1 MYKETQALDDK
12 FDAIAIENRCKKF
25 WEENKVYQY
34 DSTKSREETFMVD
47 TPPPTVSG
55 SLHIGHIFSYTQTDV
70 VVRFQR
76 MSGKTVFY
84 PIGWDDNGLPTER
97 RVQNYFNISCNPNLP
112 YDPDFKAEHIEND
125 KSPRKEVSRKNFI
138 EACDILTES
147 DEKIFEN
154 VFKNIGHS
162 YDWDL
167 KYTTI
172 GNETIKVS
180 QESFIDLY
188 EKGHIQS
195 VEAPT
200 MWDTTFHTAVA
211 QAEVEDREVEGFFHD
226 LKFKVQDSDAEFII
240 ATTRPELLPACLA
253 VVAHPDDERYK
264 GLFGKKAIVPLFDIP
279 VEIVPSEHA
288 EMDKGTGIMM
298 VCTFGDSA
306 DVAWWKKSGMPLKQ
320 IIDMDGRMMNI
331 QYGVYPFD
339 SLNVE
344 KANHNYAQ
352 IAGLTT
358 KQAKAKIVELLR
370 EDGALQGEPRR
381 IVHPVKFYEKGS
393 LPLEFVSS
401 RQWFINLMKEKDGMI
416 KAGRAINW
424 KPSHMHHRY
433 EEWAE
438 GLNQDWCI
446 SRQRFFGVPFPVWY
460 PLDEN
465 GNPNYDKPILADR
478 SQLPVDP
485 MVDVP
490 NGYREEQRGKAG
502 GFISDPDVMDTW
514 ATSALT
520 PQITLSK
527 ANNPNLSLPFD
538 VRPQAHD
545 IIRTWAFYTIAKAL
559 MHSNTIPWK
568 EALISGFI
576 LDPDR
581 KKMSK
586 SKGNVV
592 TPQHLIDLYG
602 ADSVRYW
609 AARARLGVDTAFEEQ
624 IMAQGKKLVNK
635 IFNANKFVLNIVSQS
650 ALKDEPNYVQYIQE
664 PMDKSWM
671 KKLSDT
677 VAFATKTFKQHDYAA
692 ALDATESR
700 FWDFCDNYLEV
711 VKSRAYSEDN
721 KSAVASLMKT
731 IDTFSKLFA
740 PFLPFITEEVYH
752 ARTWSDDKETSVHT
766 QTWPTVADFET
777 ISEKDSVLYDSAL
790 VITAEVR
797 KTKTTANKT
806 QKTPVVKVEV
816 VAPQTI
822 QAVLEKGRVD
832 IENVGR
838 LYPDALSFTDG
849 NELSVK
855 EVQLDMD
862 FVPEPKKK

>member
-1 MYKETQALDDK
+1 MYKEIKTLDDK
-12 FDAIAIENRCKKF
+12 FDAITIENRCKQF
-25 WEENKVYQY
+25 WEEGKIYQY
-34 DSTKSREETFMVD
+34 DSSKNREETFMID

-70 VVRFQR
+70 IARFQR
-76 MSGKTVFY
+76 MTGKTVFY

-97 RVQNYFNISCNPNLP
+97 RVQNYFNIACNPNLP
-112 YDPDFKAEHIEND
+112 YDPDFKPEHIEND

-138 EACDILTES
+138 EACEILTAS

-154 VFKNIGHS
+154 VFKNVGHS

-172 GNETIKVS
+172 GDDTIRVS
-180 QESFIDLY
+180 QESFIDLF

-200 MWDTTFHTAVA
+200 MWDTTFKSAVA
-211 QAEVEDREVEGFFHD
+211 QAEVEDREIEGFFHD
-226 LKFKVQDSDAEFII
+226 LKFTVDGCEDTFII
-240 ATTRPELLPACLA
+240 STTRPELLPACLA
-253 VVAHPDDERYK
+253 IVAHPDDERYK
-264 GLFGKKAIVPLFDIP
+264 HLFGKKAIVPLFDIP
-279 VEIVPSEHA
+279 VDIVPSEHA
-288 EMDKGTGIMM
+288 EIDKGTGIMM

-306 DVAWWKKSGMPLKQ
+306 DVAWWKKSGLPLKQ
-320 IIDMDGRMMNI
+320 IIDTDGRMVDI
-331 QYGVYPFD
+331 KYGTYPFD
-339 SLNVE
+339 SLNPE
-344 KANHNYAQ
+344 RANQNYAQ
-352 IAGLTT
+352 LVGLTT
-358 KQAKAKIVELLR
+358 KQAKSKIVELLKN
-370 EDGALQGEPRR
+370 EGVLQGEPRR
-381 IVHPVKFYEKGS
+381 IVHPVKFYEKGT

-401 RQWFINLMKEKDGMI
+401 RQWFINLTKEKDRMI
-416 KAGRAINW
+416 RAGREINW

-460 PLDEN
+460 PLDEK
-465 GNPNYDKPILADR
+465 GQPDYDHPILATR
-478 SQLPVDP
+478 EQLPVDP

-490 NGYREEQRGKAG
+490 NGFAETQRGKAG

-520 PQITLSK
+520 PQITLDK

-545 IIRTWAFYTIAKAL
+545 IIRTWAFYTIGKAV
-559 MHSNTIPWK
+559 MHSNIIPWK

-592 TPQHLIDLYG
+592 TPQHLIDTYG

-609 AARARLGVDTAFEEQ
+609 ASRARLGIDTAFEEQ
-624 IMAQGKKLVNK
+624 IMSQGKKLVNK

-650 ALKDEPNYVQYIQE
+650 SLKEEPNYAQYIQE

-671 KKLSDT
+671 KKLST
-677 VAFATKTFKQHDYAA
+677 TLEFATRVFKQHDYAA
-692 ALDATESR
+692 ALEAIETR
-700 FWDFCDNYLEV
+700 FWDFCDNYLEI
-711 VKSRAYSEDN
+711 VKSRAYSENN
-721 KSAVASLMKT
+721 KSAVASLMKSV
-731 IDTFSKLFA
+731 DTFSKMFA
-740 PFLPFITEEVYH
+740 PFMPFITEEVYH
-752 ARTWSDDKETSVHT
+752 ARTWDNNLTSSLHN
-766 QTWPTVADFET
+766 QQWPNIDEFQS
-777 ISEKDSVLYDSAL
+777 IQEKDSVLYD
-790 VITAEVR
+790 TASLIASEIR
-797 KTKTTANKT
+797 KAKTVANKT
-806 QKTPVVKVEV
+806 QKTPVTKVELAV
-816 VAPQTI
+816 SANLKTI
-822 QAVLEKGRVD
+822 LEQGRVD

-838 LYPDALSFTDG
+838 LQPDALSFVDG
-849 NELSVK
+849 KELAVRDI
-855 EVQLDMD
+855 QLDMN
-862 FVPEPKKK
+862 FIPEPKKK

>member
-1 MYKETQALDDK
+1 MYKETQTLDDRY
-12 FDAIAIENRCKKF
+12 DASSIENRCKRF
-25 WEENKVYQY
+25 WEESKVYKY
-34 DSTKSREETFMVD
+34 NPDKSREETFMVD

-70 VVRFQR
+70 IARFQR

-97 RVQNYFNISCNPNLP
+97 RVQNYFNIACNPNLP
-112 YDPDFKAEHIEND
+112 YDPDFKPQHIEND

-138 EACDILTES
+138 EACDILTAS
-147 DEKIFEN
+147 DEKIFED

-172 GNETIKVS
+172 SNETIKVS

-188 EKGHIQS
+188 NRGHIQS

-200 MWDTTFHTAVA
+200 MWDTTFKSAVA

-226 LKFKVQDSDAEFII
+226 LKFKVQDCDDEFII
-240 ATTRPELLPACLA
+240 STTRPELLPACIA
-253 VVAHPDDERYK
+253 IVAHPDDERYK
-264 GLFGKKAIVPLFDIP
+264 HLFGKKAIVPLFDIP
-279 VEIVPSEHA
+279 VDIVPSEHA
-288 EMDKGTGIMM
+288 EKDKGTGIMM

-306 DVAWWKKSGMPLKQ
+306 DVAWWKQSSLPLRQ
-320 IIDMDGRMMNI
+320 IIDLDGCMMNI
-331 QYGVYPFD
+331 TYGAYPFD
-339 SLNVE
+339 SLNPE
-344 KANHNYAQ
+344 KANKNYSQ
-352 IAGLTT
+352 LTGLAI
-358 KQAKAKIVELLR
+358 KQAKAKIVEMLK
-370 EDGALQGEPRR
+370 EDGALQGEPRK
-381 IVHPVKFYEKGS
+381 IVHPVKFYEKGN

-401 RQWFINLMKEKDGMI
+401 RQWFITLMHEKDKMI
-416 KAGRAINW
+416 EAGRQISW

-433 EEWAE
+433 EEWTK

-465 GNPNYDKPILADR
+465 GHPKYDNPIIADIA
-478 SQLPVDP
+478 QLPVDP

-490 NGYREEQRGKAG
+490 NGFKEEQRGKAG

-520 PQITLSK
+520 PQIALAK
-527 ANNPNLSLPFD
+527 AANPNLSLPFD

-568 EALISGFI
+568 QALISGFI

-586 SKGNVV
+586 SKGNVI
-592 TPQHLIDLYG
+592 TPQYLIDNYG

-609 AARARLGVDTAFEEQ
+609 ASRARLGVDTAFEEQ

-650 ALKDEPNYVQYIQE
+650 SLKDESDYEKYIKE

-671 KKLSDT
+671 KKLSST
-677 VAFATKTFKQHDYAA
+677 IEFATKSFKQNDYAA
-692 ALDATESR
+692 ALEAIESR
-700 FWDFCDNYLEV
+700 FWDFCDNYLEI
-711 VKSRAYSEDN
+711 VKARAYSEN
-721 KSAVASLMKT
+721 NTSAVASLMKT
-731 IDTFSKLFA
+731 IDTFSQAFA

-752 ARTWSDDKETSVHT
+752 ARTWSNNKETSIHT
-766 QTWPTVADFET
+766 QQWPASEDFASIQEADS
-777 ISEKDSVLYDSAL
+777 ILYDSVSIIASE
-790 VITAEVR
+790 IR
-797 KTKTTANKT
+797 KAKTVANKT
-806 QKTPVVKVEV
+806 QRTPVEKVEIA
-816 VAPQTI
+816 APANI
-822 QAVLEKGRVD
+822 RDILVKGKTD

-838 LYPDALSFTDG
+838 LQENALIFIDGTD
-849 NELSVK
+849 LTVK
-855 EVQLDMD
+855 DVQLDMN
-862 FVPEPKKK
+862 FVPEPKK